1 MVLNSIKFHWQD
13 RPNYK
18 QYFQRNEGGK
28 SNTLLSIISFPV
40 NCFRKKQQRNH
51 YMKELWRSGFCWN
64 CHPKNDGTNS
74 CALIFIGIIDNVI
87 QVNSMSFVKELHMD
101 LSVDS
106 IINYPQSF
114 NSFRDTARLYD
125 TYETYEILCSN
136 NLLHSKF
143 EFQEYLIKTK

>member
-1 MVLNSIKFHWQD
+1 M
-13 RPNYK
+13 
-18 QYFQRNEGGK
+18 
-28 SNTLLSIISFPV
+28 
-40 NCFRKKQQRNH
+40 
-51 YMKELWRSGFCWN
+51 
-64 CHPKNDGTNS
+64 
-74 CALIFIGIIDNVI
+74 I

-136 NLLHSKF
+136 NLFHSKF
-143 EFQEYLIKTK
+143 EFQEYLIKMK